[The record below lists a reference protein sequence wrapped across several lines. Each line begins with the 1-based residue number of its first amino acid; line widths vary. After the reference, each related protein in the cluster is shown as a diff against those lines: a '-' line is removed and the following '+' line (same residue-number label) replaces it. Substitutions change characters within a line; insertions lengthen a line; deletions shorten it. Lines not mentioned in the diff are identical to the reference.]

1 MEADVQEDSETVIYI
16 VYYEEKENNNAK
28 VELTIIISDDVPG
41 ISPRCRWKREIAVDF
56 LAR

>member
-16 VYYEEKENNNAK
+16 VYYGEKENNNAK
-28 VELTIIISDDVPG
+28 VELTIIISSG
-41 ISPRCRWKREIAVDF
+41 ISLRCRWKREREIAVDF